1 MDAQL
6 HNIELMEKW
15 LSLDSLSNDILPI
28 LALLKKPIKT
38 TGIAG
43 SRIPK
48 SNKICQ
54 ILQV

>member
-28 LALLKKPIKT
+28 PALLTPEN
-38 TGIAG
+38 
-43 SRIPK
+43 RIRCK
-48 SNKICQ
+48 LFLVKVCNE
-54 ILQV
+54 